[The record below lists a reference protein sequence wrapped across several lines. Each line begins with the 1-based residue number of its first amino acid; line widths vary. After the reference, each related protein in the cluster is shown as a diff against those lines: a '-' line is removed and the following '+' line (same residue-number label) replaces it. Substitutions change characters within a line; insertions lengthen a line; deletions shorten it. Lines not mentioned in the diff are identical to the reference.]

1 MAQEEK
7 KKTALALARAVKR
20 VQDGD
25 LEAYD
30 EVYRICDRP
39 LHSILGS
46 RYGRRGDD
54 FLDEVVIQT
63 LEYGFEHRD
72 EYKPVKRASFLTW
85 LVWVSFNVAKKVRA
99 ERDDH
104 NTVSL
109 NEELDVQYVLTTSD
123 PAEELERQRRNQVL
137 RQELRALAEQD
148 RLSIAGH
155 GSGHWTFSTTAQR
168 LGLTVPKAR
177 YRYERARREMKERL
191 ERRGVRPTEVVPCYG
206 RVGSLPDDSGDNGY
220 RGAMPMANLPHGP
233 DSLEGAAA
241 ADVEKEVPSD

>member
-1 MAQEEK
+1 MAQEDK
-7 KKTALALARAVKR
+7 KKREHALACAVKR
-20 VQDGD
+20 VQDGN

-30 EVYRICDRP
+30 EVYRLCDGP

-46 RYGRRGDD
+46 RHTRRGER
-54 FLDEVVIQT
+54 FVDEVAIRT

-72 EYKPVKRASFLTW
+72 EYKPDKGTSFLTW
-85 LVWVSFNVAKKVRA
+85 LVWQSFNVAKKVWA
-99 ERDDH
+99 EWNDP
-104 NTVSL
+104 NTVNL
-109 NEELDVQYVLTTSD
+109 DEELDVQYVLTTSD

-137 RQELRALAEQD
+137 RQELKTLAEQD

-177 YRYERARREMKERL
+177 YRYERARRDMKERL

-206 RVGSLPDDSGDNGY
+206 RVGSMPDDTGDDGD
-220 RGAMPMANLPHGP
+220 RGAMPMASLPTGP
-233 DSLEGAAA
+233 GSPEGAAA
-241 ADVEKEVPSD
+241 VEVEKEVPSD